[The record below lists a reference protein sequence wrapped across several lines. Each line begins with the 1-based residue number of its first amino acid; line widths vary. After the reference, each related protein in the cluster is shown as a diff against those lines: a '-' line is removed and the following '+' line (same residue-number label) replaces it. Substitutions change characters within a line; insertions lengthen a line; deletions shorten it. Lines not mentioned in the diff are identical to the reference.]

1 MNENR
6 VPRKCRR
13 QKWTMT
19 EKRLRGETSR
29 ECADDAGL
37 KPNKPFECALPRHF
51 RVKVQW
57 SYAGDDSP
65 GAP

>member
-1 MNENR
+1 M
-6 VPRKCRR
+6 RR

-37 KPNKPFECALPRHF
+37 KPNKPFECALPGHF
-51 RVKVQW
+51 RAQGETEH
-57 SYAGDDSP
+57 SDIQ
-65 GAP
+65 